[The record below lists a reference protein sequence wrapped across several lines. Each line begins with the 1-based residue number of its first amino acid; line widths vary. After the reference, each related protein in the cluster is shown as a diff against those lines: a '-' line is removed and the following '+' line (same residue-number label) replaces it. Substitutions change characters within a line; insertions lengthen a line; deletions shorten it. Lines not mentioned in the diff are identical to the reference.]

1 MNYTTLE
8 KVKSVLGAEE
18 TTDDS
23 LLETK
28 IVEASRAIDVTICH
42 ADPDYFKAASV
53 AGEITNGIIT
63 SDGAI
68 VCWVKKAVV
77 TSVTLFEYR
86 LSPRTPWLTVEAAY
100 CTISNKRQVT
110 AWGSG
115 SSRNVK
121 VQIRL
126 SYVGGYGTEVP
137 AVSAVVDPPTARVP
151 ATLTGM
157 PEEIVDAATTLTI
170 RFYKEEKSGL
180 TDAIGVAELGTM
192 QYTKAIPVRVVDMCK
207 PYKRIVA

>member
-8 KVKSVLGAEE
+8 KVKKVLGAEE
-18 TTDDS
+18 DTDDS

-28 IVEASRAIDVTICH
+28 IGEASRSIDVTICH
-42 ADPDYFKAASV
+42 ADPNYFMLANV
-53 AGEITNGIIT
+53 AGEIVNGIIT

-68 VCWVKKAVV
+68 VCWVSKAVV
-77 TSVTLFEYR
+77 TSVTSFEYR
-86 LSPRTPWLTVEAAY
+86 LSPRTPWLTIEAAY

-115 SSRNVK
+115 SARSVK
-121 VQIRL
+121 VRL
-126 SYVGGYGTEVP
+126 SYTGGYGTEVP
-137 AVSAVVDPPTARVP
+137 AVPAVVDPPTARVP

-157 PEEIVDAATTLTI
+157 PEEIVDAATTLAL